1 MIHETPAA
9 RHSTIQLAQPVAVAW
24 FAALVMALPASAAST
39 HDVTSSPLPA
49 ADALVCFDL
58 QAGTAA
64 ARTHLLAAGDSVQD
78 AIDAAAPGDLI
89 ELAPGVYDGDV
100 DFGGKAVWVRGAG
113 PQTVLRGTGT
123 GPVVQFT
130 SGEGNGS
137 VLDSVT
143 VTGGNATDGGGILI
157 ANASPLVVRNV
168 VRDNRA
174 ASRGSGIYVSG
185 NSVARIYNNLVA
197 YNRTTSGDPHGI
209 QVSGADPVI
218 VNNTVVR
225 TDSNGLF
232 VSSGGAALIMNNVI
246 GFNGSLT
253 GGSLRGRGICD
264 FSGGATTIAYN
275 DFYKNRI
282 AALLRGGRDWKR
294 IETYQRR
301 EEPAGITGN
310 VDGRPR
316 ILRKPSS
323 QSDRAHYSDFLL
335 RSDDRSHATDLGN
348 PHPSCNDL
356 DGSTNDIGWTG
367 GPFAPG
373 SRALPGPGDCD
384 AP

>member
-1 MIHETPAA
+1 MCI
-9 RHSTIQLAQPVAVAW
+9 R
-24 FAALVMALPASAAST
+24 
-39 HDVTSSPLPA
+39 D
-49 ADALVCFDL
+49 
-58 QAGTAA
+58 
-64 ARTHLLAAGDSVQD
+64 R
-78 AIDAAAPGDLI
+78 
-89 ELAPGVYDGDV
+89 
-100 DFGGKAVWVRGAG
+100 WVRGAG

-232 VSSGGAALIMNNVI
+232 VS
-246 GFNGSLT
+246 
-253 GGSLRGRGICD
+253 C
-264 FSGGATTIAYN
+264 
-275 DFYKNRI
+275 
-282 AALLRGGRDWKR
+282 LLYTSPSPRDR
-294 IETYQRR
+294 TRSR
-301 EEPAGITGN
+301 M
-310 VDGRPR
+310 
-316 ILRKPSS
+316 PSS
-323 QSDRAHYSDFLL
+323 A
-335 RSDDRSHATDLGN
+335 
-348 PHPSCNDL
+348 
-356 DGSTNDIGWTG
+356 
-367 GPFAPG
+367 
-373 SRALPGPGDCD
+373 
-384 AP
+384 